1 MTLENKEIMANNI
14 KRLLEQRGSNGR
26 QLALTL
32 GFKYTTVNDWLNAKS
47 YPRIDKIE
55 KMANFFNVEKSDL
68 VEKPEKLEDYAERY
82 FDKQITKLKKEKAFI
97 FSNNNGQIEAYK
109 RHIKLIAK
117 EGTGTLRNGQFK
129 KIDKTIIEKDIDDYV
144 EALKNNP
151 EDDFSMLLLLSNDI
165 SGVLNWFDLLYGHN
179 PIEGIGSNTTFENPN
194 LSPEYYDLI
203 HNDLLNLSV
212 KINNLIEELKP

>member
-55 KMANFFNVEKSDL
+55 TMANFFNVEKSNL
-68 VEKPEKLEDYAERY
+68 IEKPEKLEDYAERY
-82 FDKQITKLKKEKAFI
+82 FDKQISKLKKEKAFI

-117 EGTGTLRNGQFK
+117 EGTGTPRDGQFK
-129 KIDKTIIEKDIDDYV
+129 KIDKTIIEKDIDIYKD
-144 EALKNNP
+144 KNNKWTRFP
-151 EDDFSMLLLLSNDI
+151 YREYNVSMLFRDTD
-165 SGVLNWFDLLYGHN
+165 GVNH
-179 PIEGIGSNTTFENPN
+179 GSDVNSTC
-194 LSPEYYDLI
+194 
-203 HNDLLNLSV
+203 
-212 KINNLIEELKP
+212 